1 MKTVFDK
8 LNLKNVETILVLNP
22 PAAFEAEIARLDAV
36 AVLRNAGS
44 AERVEF
50 ALAFV
55 TTRAEIEAIAPVVV
69 GKAPGDAAVWFAY
82 PKGSSKRRKS
92 EINRDRGWQILGE
105 LGFEAV
111 RQITVDEDWSALRFR
126 RVEYIKSFRRARS
139 RAMTK
144 AGRERA
150 SARDPKT

>member
-8 LNLKNVETILVLNP
+8 LNLKNVKQILALNP
-22 PAAFEAEIARLDAV
+22 PAGFAAELSRLEGVAILRDAG
-36 AVLRNAGS
+36 A

-55 TTRAEIEAIAPVVV
+55 TTRAEIEAIAPVVA

-92 EINRDRGWQILGE
+92 EINRDRGWE
-105 LGFEAV
+105 APAEPVREAV
-111 RQITVDEDWSALRFR
+111 RSGT
-126 RVEYIKSFRRARS
+126 
-139 RAMTK
+139 MTD
-144 AGRERA
+144 ACYGTTDR
-150 SARDPKT
+150 

>member
-8 LNLKNVETILVLNP
+8 LNLKNVKQILALNP
-22 PAAFEAEIARLDAV
+22 PAGFAAELSRLEGVAILRDAG
-36 AVLRNAGS
+36 A

-55 TTRAEIEAIAPVVV
+55 TTRAEIEAIAPVVA

-92 EINRDRGWQILGE
+92 EINRDRGW
-105 LGFEAV
+105 EAPAEPV
-111 RQITVDEDWSALRFR
+111 REA
-126 RVEYIKSFRRARS
+126 ARS
-139 RAMTK
+139 GTIKDTCYGTTDR
-144 AGRERA
+144 
-150 SARDPKT
+150 